1 MSNLL
6 NIQNL
11 RVHFD
16 TLDGPVEALHSVSL
30 SVKEGEIMGVVGESG
45 CGKSVTSLVTI
56 GLASCDVD
64 EGSITFE
71 DKELIHEVP
80 EVTAKTLSVLRALS
94 SISGLAIILSILL
107 FFSNPILGF
116 YAILGSL
123 LVLTVCM
130 FFISIIDTPSR
141 HHEQFL
147 RSIRGNKISMIFQ
160 EPMTALNPL
169 YTVEK
174 QVSEV
179 LKQHGKLD
187 AAESSLGLRVGQAL
201 AYPATLLTNF
211 VRSDMRAGLQLLG
224 AFMFIFIVHQSGNSD
239 TILDLLIYP
248 VALLGDVA
256 VWLIDVLDIIPDK
269 LGLSKNLSAA
279 VSIGEFILVVILGS
293 VFAVDRT
300 PEILRNGFS
309 RTPQIFVWYVVIF
322 ILLWIPFGVLMT
334 IIGSVAILAIPPIQ
348 ISGFLRLDPAHT
360 GQVVSILEDVRI
372 PNPEAVVKMYP
383 HELSGGMRQ
392 RVMIAMMMACEPK
405 LLIADEPTTA
415 LDVTIQAQILGLM
428 KDLRDREGTAIMM
441 ITHDL
446 GVIAET
452 CDAVSVMYAGSVVE
466 TGSLEQVLGS
476 PRMPYT
482 IGLLHSIPRI
492 KEEGEVRTDLPI
504 IPGQVPDPNTVFE
517 GCRFHPRCPFADD
530 LCRSTPPP
538 MEEVSEGHFASCHHT
553 ELTDDLEVAQR
564 AFSASQFLQ
573 SEVSVQ

>member
-1 MSNLL
+1 MANLL

-80 EVTAKTLSVLRALS
+80 EVTAKTLSVLEGIS
-94 SISGLAIILSILL
+94 SIAGLSLIIAMLWFFINPTAGGLCLLIILL
-107 FFSNPILGF
+107 FL
-116 YAILGSL
+116 A
-123 LVLTVCM
+123 LVM
-130 FFISIIDTPSR
+130 SFIFVINTPSR

-256 VWLIDVLDIIPDK
+256 VWLIDVLDFIPDK

-360 GQVVSILEDVRI
+360 RQVVNILEDVRI

-504 IPGQVPDPNTVFE
+504 IPGQVPDPNTVFD

-553 ELTDDLEVAQR
+553 ELTDDLEAAQR